1 MSKYLTRVV
10 ETYRCDSEEEAKRLI
25 EESKGSHQY
34 SVIKSTD
41 EIKNAKQKGEI
52 VDEWHRVTIT
62 KDFNNE
68 KEPLIPFTPY
78 YDEGK
83 E

>member
-1 MSKYLTRVV
+1 MSKYLTRVI

-41 EIKNAKQKGEI
+41 EIKNTKQKGEI

-68 KEPLIPFTPY
+68 KEPMIQFVAKY
-78 YDEGK
+78 E
-83 E
+83 EEE